1 MKDIDKGSLKE
12 NVSGGWVAWLQHY
25 FVTAWIPAKSDN
37 NVVQTRKD
45 SQGNY
50 IIGYTGPV
58 LSVPAGGKVETSAM
72 LYAGPKI
79 QSKLKEL
86 SPGLELTVDYGFL
99 WFIAQPIFWLLQHIH
114 SLLGNWGWSIIVL
127 TMLIKGLFFPLSA
140 ASYRSM
146 ARMRAVAP
154 KLAA

>member
-1 MKDIDKGSLKE
+1 
-12 NVSGGWVAWLQHY
+12 
-25 FVTAWIPAKSDN
+25 
-37 NVVQTRKD
+37 VVQTRKD

-50 IIGYTGPV
+50 IIGYTGPA
-58 LSVPAGGKVETSAM
+58 LNVPAGGKVETSAM

-127 TMLIKGLFFPLSA
+127 TM
-140 ASYRSM
+140 
-146 ARMRAVAP
+146 
-154 KLAA
+154 